1 MTLETQEDAVRP
13 AFAVGHGGVRLA
25 YDTWGD
31 PAGPPVLLLHGG
43 GQTRHAWGGTA
54 AALSARGCHTMVADL
69 RGHGDSGWPGD
80 ADYTLESFA
89 ADVVALA
96 AQLPSAPAIVGA
108 SMGGLAA
115 LLAQGE
121 LDPPPASALVLVD
134 IATRMDPGAVMRI
147 VSFMTAFPDGFASL
161 EEAADVVAAYQPH
174 RERPRDLRGLQKN
187 LRQGADGRWRWHWD
201 PAFMTSDRRPAATAD
216 NDRLNRAAAR
226 LNVPTLLVRGRL
238 SDMVPE
244 EAVAE
249 FLTHVPHAET
259 ADVSGAAH
267 MVAGDRN
274 DAFTSVVAD
283 FVLRHA
289 RH

>member
-1 MTLETQEDAVRP
+1 METRHGAGQP
-13 AFAVGHGGVRLA
+13 SFAFGHGGVRLA
-25 YDTWGD
+25 YDLWGD

-43 GQTRHAWGGTA
+43 GQTRHAWRGTA
-54 AALSARGCHTMVADL
+54 ASLSARGCYTMVADL
-69 RGHGDSGWPGD
+69 RGHGDSDWPAD

-96 AQLPSAPAIVGA
+96 AELPSAPTIVGA

-121 LDPPPASALVLVD
+121 LDPPPAAALVLVD

-147 VSFMTAFPDGFASL
+147 VSFMTAYPDGFGSL
-161 EEAADVVAAYQPH
+161 DEAADVVAAYQPH
-174 RERPRDLRGLQKN
+174 RERPRDLSGLQKN
-187 LRQGADGRWRWHWD
+187 LRQGEDGRWRWHWD

-216 NDRLNRAAAR
+216 GDRLNRAATR
-226 LNVPTLLVRGRL
+226 LEVPTLLVRGRL
-238 SDMVPE
+238 SDMVSE

-274 DAFTSVVAD
+274 DAFTSVVAG
-283 FVLRHA
+283 FVLRHSQP
-289 RH
+289 

>member
-1 MTLETQEDAVRP
+1 
-13 AFAVGHGGVRLA
+13 
-25 YDTWGD
+25 
-31 PAGPPVLLLHGG
+31 
-43 GQTRHAWGGTA
+43 
-54 AALSARGCHTMVADL
+54 
-69 RGHGDSGWPGD
+69 
-80 ADYTLESFA
+80 
-89 ADVVALA
+89 
-96 AQLPSAPAIVGA
+96 
-108 SMGGLAA
+108 MGGLAA

-121 LDPPPASALVLVD
+121 LDSPPASALVLVD

-226 LNVPTLLVRGRL
+226 LNVPMLLVRGRL

-259 ADVSGAAH
+259 TDVSGAAH

-283 FVLRHA
+283 FVLRNA